1 VEWLAKN
8 AKQEAMKQAANMLL
22 GKSKGQQNAVPLITK
37 EQIDEVYS
45 LADII
50 AKANNLSREEV
61 IKAYGINE
69 LEKINQMKAKEFIER
84 LGNKVSSLM
93 PESVEKQEELFDDS
107 NPPFEGT
114 EIDISNDD
122 LPF

>member
-1 VEWLAKN
+1 MEWLAKN

-22 GKSKGQQNAVPLITK
+22 GKYKGQQNAVPLITK

>member
-1 VEWLAKN
+1 MEWLAKN

>member
-1 VEWLAKN
+1 
-8 AKQEAMKQAANMLL
+8 M
-22 GKSKGQQNAVPLITK
+22 ITK

-45 LADII
+45 LTDII